1 MRASKFNVLVTTYEY
16 IIKDKAVLSKVRI
29 TILSKMTEC
38 SNSQQLVKIDFVQNS
53 VIVIIRKDLLPVF
66 YKGR

>member
-38 SNSQQLVKIDFVQNS
+38 SNSQQLVKIDFIQNS
-53 VIVIIRKDLLPVF
+53 VIVIISKDLLPVF